1 MFETIDE
8 EVKKEADAKTTWIKA
23 GIFVVALC
31 VLGACPRINSFDA
44 ESIGYRLRAVC
55 KLLILGWG
63 LLFSDTLLGAITYF
77 FAFVGMHE

>member
-8 EVKKEADAKTTWIKA
+8 EVKKEADAKTSWIKA

-31 VLGACPRINSFDA
+31 VLGA
-44 ESIGYRLRAVC
+44 
-55 KLLILGWG
+55 
-63 LLFSDTLLGAITYF
+63 ITYF